1 MEQLEDEKIVHEAEQ
16 TEHIEQEQ
24 TEKTK
29 YVILIGDGMAD
40 HPVES
45 IGGKTALEAARIPF
59 INKLCA
65 MGELG
70 AVTTVPHHLPPASDV
85 ANMSLFGYDPA
96 EYYTGRGAIEAAAM
110 GIPMNPEDV
119 AFRCNLV
126 TLTLKDNRIFMKDYS
141 AGHISTEEG
150 AEIMKTLSKEI
161 QNRSFSLYPG
171 VSYRHI
177 LLWRGGPE
185 GISTIPPH
193 DVTGQDVTEA
203 WRLYEEEP
211 VLNDF
216 LNNAVDILH
225 RHPVNQKRKAEGKA
239 VANSLWPW
247 GQGRKPF
254 MPPIEQEYGIKGA
267 VIAAVDL
274 IKGLAKL
281 TGMTIIN
288 VDGATGYLDTNY
300 KGKGLAA
307 LEALKDHDLV
317 IVHVEAPDEAGHMG
331 DIKEKI
337 RAIEQFDREVVG
349 TVFNGLNETYSDFR
363 LMVTTDHFTPVALKT
378 HAQGNVPFVIYDKVN
393 PKDNLGSRFTEK
405 TASQAKI
412 QIKPGHKLMERFIGK
427 KQATD

>member
-1 MEQLEDEKIVHEAEQ
+1 MEKMA
-16 TEHIEQEQ
+16 TETKESEGELVQE
-24 TEKTK
+24 ERCK

-40 HPVES
+40 YPVGS
-45 IGGKTALEAARIPF
+45 IGGKTALEAARLSF

-65 MGELG
+65 SGVTG
-70 AVTTVPHHLPPASDV
+70 AVATVPHNLPPASDV
-85 ANMSLFGYDPA
+85 ANMSLFGYDPV
-96 EYYTGRGAIEAAAM
+96 EYYTGRGAIEAEAM
-110 GIPMNPEDV
+110 GIHMNPEDV

-126 TLTLKDNRIFMKDYS
+126 TLSLKDNRIFMSDYS

-150 AEIMKTLSKEI
+150 AEIIKTLAKEMPS
-161 QNRSFSLYPG
+161 RSFALYPG

-177 LLWRGGPE
+177 LLWSGGPE

-211 VLNDF
+211 LLNEF
-216 LNNAVDILH
+216 LNSAVDILH
-225 RHPVNQKRKAEGKA
+225 RHPVNQKRKAEGKS
-239 VANSLWPW
+239 VANFLWPW
-247 GQGRKPF
+247 GQGRRPF
-254 MPPIEQEYGIKGA
+254 MPSIEKEYGLKGA

-281 TGMTIIN
+281 TDMTIIN
-288 VDGATGYLDTNY
+288 VEGATGYLDTNY
-300 KGKGLAA
+300 KGKAQAA

-331 DIKEKI
+331 DIREKI

-349 TVFNGLNETYSDFR
+349 TVFNGLNEAYTKFK

-378 HAQGNVPFVIYDKVN
+378 HAAGNVPFVIYDAVDL
-393 PKDNLGSRFTEK
+393 KDNPGACFSEK
-405 TASQAKI
+405 AAFQSSL
-412 QIKPGHKLMERFIGK
+412 QIKPGYRLMEQFIGK
-427 KQATD
+427 KHTAN